1 LVYNALYITYYIII
15 YIYIVYTY
23 HVYHPKNHP
32 FYQLTSQAQVFT
44 AMAALPTLIASVAGL
59 GPLDPATSHGFII
72 ENPIGD
78 QNGVNPP
85 VYEGL

>member
-1 LVYNALYITYYIII
+1 
-15 YIYIVYTY
+15 
-23 HVYHPKNHP
+23 
-32 FYQLTSQAQVFT
+32 
-44 AMAALPTLIASVAGL
+44 MAALPTLIASVAGL

-85 VYEGL
+85 VYEGLPHFEGLPEILIMDLMINYD

>member
-1 LVYNALYITYYIII
+1 
-15 YIYIVYTY
+15 
-23 HVYHPKNHP
+23 
-32 FYQLTSQAQVFT
+32 
-44 AMAALPTLIASVAGL
+44 MAALPTLIASVAGL